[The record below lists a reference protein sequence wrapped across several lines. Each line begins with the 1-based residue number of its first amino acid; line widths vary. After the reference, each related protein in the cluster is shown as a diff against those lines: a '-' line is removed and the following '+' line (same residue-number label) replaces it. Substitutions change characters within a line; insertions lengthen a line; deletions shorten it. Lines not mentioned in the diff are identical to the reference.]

1 MMNQINKCSHT
12 GFWITIGILSLFI
25 LISFTMNFGLLIGLA
40 SSGDKSIRSGEN
52 AEDEFPQYTERWSFG
67 DGDVKVVRISV
78 EGVIF
83 RERKEG
89 FFGKPYDKVESL
101 LRQIRAARQDE
112 DVRGIIL
119 EVSSPGGGLTS
130 SDEIY
135 HALKR
140 FKESREDRKLIAFTR
155 DMSASGGYY
164 LSMPADWI
172 IAEPTAII
180 GSIGVIMQT
189 LNWQGLSERIGITD
203 TTIKSGE
210 NKDIL
215 NPFHEVPPEQLALL
229 QNIVDTFYDRF
240 FDIVQTARGVSK
252 EKLKSLADGRV
263 VTAED
268 ALEND
273 LIDQIGYWE
282 DAVSKTAELLGEESI
297 RVVRYEHRPTFFE
310 MFSIHSPISLPSLS
324 APEAPRFM
332 YLWKP

>member
-1 MMNQINKCSHT
+1 MNQIKKCSHT
-12 GFWITIGILSLFI
+12 GFWVTIGILSLFI

-40 SSGDKSIRSGEN
+40 GSGEKAIRSGEE
-52 AEDEFPQYTERWSFG
+52 AEDEFPRYTERWSFG
-67 DGDVKVVRISV
+67 DGDAKVVRISV

-140 FKESREDRKLIAFTR
+140 FKESREDRKIVAFTR

-215 NPFHEVPPEQLALL
+215 NPFHEVPPEQIELL
-229 QNIVDTFYDRF
+229 QSIVDTFYDRF

-268 ALEND
+268 ALENN

-324 APEAPRFM
+324 VPEAPRFM